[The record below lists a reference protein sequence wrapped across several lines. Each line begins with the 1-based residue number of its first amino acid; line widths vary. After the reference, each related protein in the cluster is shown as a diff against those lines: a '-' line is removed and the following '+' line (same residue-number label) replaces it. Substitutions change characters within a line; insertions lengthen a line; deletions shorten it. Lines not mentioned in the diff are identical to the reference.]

1 MWVDAPDLSD
11 SQLDDLIDTYSFTKN
26 VVYDVK
32 DKQELSRVEFAD
44 HGTYAF
50 IRMPILA
57 TTGRIATHPILC
69 IVHGENFFTLS
80 SKSTIS
86 PENIAGHLKT
96 ATVHSMDVLI
106 AAVAAGVAEYELAL
120 KHTERGIDDTGS
132 RLRNREITNRDFI
145 HFVVVEDNL
154 TTCRMNLSGIAATLK
169 RLEETTREPL
179 SAEQL
184 EIIDDILLQIQQLLM
199 AVESYSGRVES
210 IRSAYGTVANNT
222 LNQRMKTLTVFTVM
236 IALPN
241 LFYGMYGMNVDGLP
255 FHDMPWGY
263 LFVLGLSVFIT
274 LLTFAIAKRLR
285 IF

>member
-1 MWVDAPDLSD
+1 MAAYSHKKHLKQHFNLRKRFSRFLHILGPGIVTGAA
-11 SQLDDLIDTYSFTKN
+11 DDDPSGIATYS
-26 VVYDVK
+26 
-32 DKQELSRVEFAD
+32 QA
-44 HGTYAF
+44 G
-50 IRMPILA
+50 A
-57 TTGRIATHPILC
+57 TTGSVSYTHL
-69 IVHGENFFTLS
+69 
-80 SKSTIS
+80 
-86 PENIAGHLKT
+86 
-96 ATVHSMDVLI
+96 DV
-106 AAVAAGVAEYELAL
+106 Y
-120 KHTERGIDDTGS
+120 
-132 RLRNREITNRDFI
+132 
-145 HFVVVEDNL
+145 
-154 TTCRMNLSGIAATLK
+154 K
-169 RLEETTREPL
+169 R
-179 SAEQL
+179 
-184 EIIDDILLQIQQLLM
+184 QLLM